1 MQFTD
6 SLKNL
11 DLVKSVHG
19 GNVDALPWQ
28 HASLRAIHKA
38 LGVAQLWDSLFVFQ
52 PVQPSELEYE
62 PIWKFDIEEDTDAN
76 IQVRYIRILF
86 EIFLHV
92 TNGCCL
98 CSILSISRSMRLPQD
113 LSRRVRVAPK

>member
-52 PVQPSELEYE
+52 PKGETLGSCADSPWV
-62 PIWKFDIEEDTDAN
+62 FDIDEDVD
-76 IQVRYIRILF
+76 ISI
-86 EIFLHV
+86 HV
-92 TNGCCL
+92 SFDDICG
-98 CSILSISRSMRLPQD
+98 QF
-113 LSRRVRVAPK
+113 V